1 MATKVKLIADGVITP
16 DQITLTTA
24 STGTNTTAPAT
35 TAFVQQEISALVD
48 SSPDAL
54 NTLNELAAALG
65 DDANF
70 STTVTNSIATKLP
83 LAGGTLT
90 GNLSIG
96 DSSSRNFALY
106 IENAGSAGAGQ
117 LMLVDSDNDTLQR
130 EIRTDAGVL
139 SFDYWDS
146 SNRSNHLTIL
156 ANGKVGIGT
165 SDPQQLL
172 HINAASPNILLSGTS
187 FPALKFSGSDNT
199 TDAEIYY
206 GVSASDLQVK
216 NYNNGIISFTTNNN
230 QGMVI
235 DASGNVRLGSTS
247 SGSTVEI
254 GDISG
259 ANYRL
264 ATGSYDLTF
273 QKYDADAAAFVNGL
287 TIVGTGVNDG
297 APNVKVENK
306 LSVNSDIDANAI
318 LKVSRDSGGEIARF
332 ETTGNSDFN
341 FIANPPEFNLEDSGG
356 STQEKRARMT
366 VNDGIFKIQALTD
379 DDTGVNYHL
388 ISGYLGTGNVAIGYP
403 PTQTYPGDAK
413 FMISNAGANGMEFSG
428 TAISGE
434 NRILNYNRSGSAY
447 VPMTII
453 ASEFNVA
460 ISSGT
465 EYFRVLSDGRINLPN
480 NSSLG
485 TSGTPVLANVAS
497 YGLQIATSQFGIAPD
512 GGANGLKFQ
521 IDTNGN
527 VDMSH
532 TGYLRIPRGTT
543 AQRPGSGAA
552 GMIRYNT
559 TLGAIEEFDGSNWKT
574 LSQSF
579 SASGGT
585 VTTSGIY
592 TYHTFTS
599 SGTFT
604 VTSGAKSISYL
615 IVAGGGGGGFN
626 AGAGGGAGGY
636 RTGSTTV
643 DSGTGGY
650 TITIGAG
657 GAGKTSDTGVADNGS
672 NSSAFG
678 VTSTGGGG
686 GISSNGSGSSGG
698 SGGGGAAVGT
708 GGSGT
713 AGQGNDGGDGNGND
727 GANRSGAGGGGAS
740 AAGQDTPSNSQGGNG
755 GAGSQWLNGSYYAG
769 GGGGSPHIGS
779 GGSGGTGGGGAGGNG
794 NPSQSDGTAGTSNTG
809 GGGGSGGGYGNSGA
823 NGGSGIVII
832 RYS

>member
-1 MATKVKLIADGVITP
+1 
-16 DQITLTTA
+16 
-24 STGTNTTAPAT
+24 
-35 TAFVQQEISALVD
+35 
-48 SSPDAL
+48 
-54 NTLNELAAALG
+54 
-65 DDANF
+65 
-70 STTVTNSIATKLP
+70 
-83 LAGGTLT
+83 
-90 GNLSIG
+90 
-96 DSSSRNFALY
+96 
-106 IENAGSAGAGQ
+106 
-117 LMLVDSDNDTLQR
+117 
-130 EIRTDAGVL
+130 
-139 SFDYWDS
+139 
-146 SNRSNHLTIL
+146 
-156 ANGKVGIGT
+156 
-165 SDPQQLL
+165 
-172 HINAASPNILLSGTS
+172 
-187 FPALKFSGSDNT
+187 
-199 TDAEIYY
+199 
-206 GVSASDLQVK
+206 
-216 NYNNGIISFTTNNN
+216 
-230 QGMVI
+230 MVI
-235 DASGNVRLGSTS
+235 DASGNVRLGTTNN
-247 SGSTVEI
+247 GSTVEI

-259 ANYRL
+259 ANYRFTTGNYSL
-264 ATGSYDLTF
+264 AF
-273 QKYDADAAAFVNGL
+273 QKYDADASAFVSGL
-287 TIVGTGVNDG
+287 TIVGASENDG
-297 APNVKVENK
+297 APTVKVENK
-306 LSVNSDIDANAI
+306 LGINSDPDANAI

-356 STQEKRARMT
+356 TSGEKRGRIT
-366 VNDGIFKIQALTD
+366 VNGGMLRIQGISD
-379 DDTGVNYHL
+379 DDTTVNYNL
-388 ISGYLGTGNVAIGYP
+388 ISCYLDTGNVGVGYP
-403 PTQTYPGDAK
+403 TTQTYPGDAK
-413 FMISNAGANGMEFSG
+413 FIISNAGANGMEFSG

-447 VPMTII
+447 VPMTIT
-453 ASEFNVA
+453 ASEFKVA
-460 ISSGT
+460 IGGT
-465 EYFRVLSDGRINLPN
+465 EYFKVLSDGRINLPN
-480 NSSLG
+480 NSTLG
-485 TSGTPVLANVAS
+485 TASTPVFANVAG
-497 YGLQIATSQFGIAPD
+497 YGLQIATSKFGVAPG
-512 GGANGLKFQ
+512 GGANGLKFE

-543 AQRPGSGAA
+543 AQRPGSGAV

-559 TLGAIEEFDGSNWKT
+559 TIGAIEEFDGTNWVV
-574 LSQSF
+574 LSSTF
-579 SASGGT
+579 AASGGT
-585 VTTSGIY
+585 VTTSGVY

-599 SGTFT
+599 SGTFS
-604 VTSGAKSISYL
+604 VSSGAKSISYL
-615 IVAGGGGGGFN
+615 IVAGGGGGGYN

>member
-1 MATKVKLIADGVITP
+1 MATKVKLVADGVVTA
-16 DQITLTTA
+16 DQLTLTTA

-35 TAFVQQEISALVD
+35 TAFVQQEVAALVD

-90 GNLSIG
+90 GGLTIQ
-96 DSSSRNFALY
+96 DDF
-106 IENAGSAGAGQ
+106 SAGVAIT
-117 LMLVDSDNDTLQR
+117 LDRTESSLVDNLFYLGVTSSVNASNDRMWLGRAT
-130 EIRTDAGVL
+130 TD
-139 SFDYWDS
+139 
-146 SNRSNHLTIL
+146 LTI
-156 ANGKVGIGT
+156 ADDGKVGIGIA
-165 SDPQQLL
+165 DPQQLL

-206 GVSASDLQVK
+206 GIGASDLQVK
-216 NYNNGIISFTTNNN
+216 NYNNGIISFTTNSN
-230 QGMVI
+230 QGIVI
-235 DASGNVRLGSTS
+235 DASGNVRLGTTTNA
-247 SGSTVEI
+247 STVEI

-264 ATGSYDLTF
+264 STGNYSLAF
-273 QKYDADAAAFVNGL
+273 QKYDADASAFVNGL

-297 APNVKVENK
+297 TPNVKVENK
-306 LSVNSDIDANAI
+306 LSVNGNIDANAI
-318 LKVSRDSGGEIARF
+318 LKVSSDSSGEIAKF
-332 ETTGNSDFN
+332 ESTGNADFN
-341 FIANPPEFNLEDSGG
+341 FIADPPEFNLEDSGG
-356 STQEKRARMT
+356 STQAKRARMT
-366 VNDGIFKIQALTD
+366 INDGILKFQALTD

-388 ISGYLGTGNVAIGYP
+388 LSGYLGTGNVGIGYP
-403 PTQTYPGDAK
+403 PTQTYPSDAK

-447 VPMTII
+447 VPMTIVG
-453 ASEFNVA
+453 SEFNVA
-460 ISSGT
+460 ISGGT
-465 EYFRVLSDGRINLPN
+465 EYFKVLSDGRINLPGN
-480 NSSLG
+480 PSGGLG
-485 TSGTPVLANVAS
+485 TSSTPVLANVAG
-497 YGLQIATSQFGIAPD
+497 YGLQIATSYFGVAP
-512 GGANGLKFQ
+512 GGAANGLKFE
-521 IDTNGN
+521 IDNNGN
-527 VDMSH
+527 VNMSH

-543 AQRPGSGAA
+543 AQRPSTGAV

-559 TLGAIEEFDGSNWKT
+559 TLGAIEEFDGTNWVV
-574 LSQSF
+574 LSATF
-579 SASGGT
+579 AATGGT

-599 SGTFT
+599 SGTFS
-604 VTSGAKSISYL
+604 VSAGAKSISYL
-615 IVAGGGGGGFN
+615 IVAGGGGGGYN

-636 RTGSTTV
+636 RTGTTTV
-643 DSGTGGY
+643 DSGTGNY

-686 GISSNGSGSSGG
+686 GISSAGSGSSGG
-698 SGGGGAAVGT
+698 SGGGGAATGT

-727 GANRSGAGGGGAS
+727 GASRSGAGGGGAS
-740 AAGQDTPSNSQGGNG
+740 AAGQDTPSDTQGGNG
-755 GAGSQWLNGSYYAG
+755 GAGNQWLNSSYYAG
-769 GGGGSPHIGS
+769 GGGGSPHSGN

-794 NPSQSDGTAGTSNTG
+794 NPSQSDGTAGTANTG
-809 GGGGSGGGYGNSGA
+809 GGGGSGGGYGNNGA